1 MRFSSHSR
9 CLEEISMS
17 RNRFSVLAIA
27 TLVLVGAFSMAALSQ
42 DLLTQKVIS
51 VDMAQTMAQT
61 AVATCRANG
70 YRVTATMLDN
80 GGNLKVV
87 IRDDGAAIGSIDLS
101 HRKAYSALIFRRT
114 TAESIKI
121 FGAMTPPPDIAG
133 TVMLAGGVPIKA
145 GTETIGAIG
154 VSGAPGGD
162 KDEVCANAGIAKV
175 ADKLR

>member
-1 MRFSSHSR
+1 MSH
-9 CLEEISMS
+9 I
-17 RNRFSVLAIA
+17 RFSVLAVA
-27 TLVLVGAFSMAALSQ
+27 TLALVGAFSMTALSQ

-61 AVATCRANG
+61 AVAQCRANG
-70 YRVTATMLDN
+70 YRVTATVLDN
-80 GGNLKVV
+80 GGNVKLVL
-87 IRDDGAAIGSIDLS
+87 RDDGASIGSLDIS

-114 TAESIKI
+114 TAESIKV
-121 FGAMTPPPDIAG
+121 FGAMTPSPNIAG

-162 KDEVCANAGIAKV
+162 KDEVCADAGIAKI
-175 ADKLR
+175 ADKLK